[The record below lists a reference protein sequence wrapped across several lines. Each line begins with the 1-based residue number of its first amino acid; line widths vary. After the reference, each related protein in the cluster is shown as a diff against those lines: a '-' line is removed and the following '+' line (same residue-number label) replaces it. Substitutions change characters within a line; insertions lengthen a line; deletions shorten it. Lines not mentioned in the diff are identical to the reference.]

1 MSISRIFGLVFFY
14 IVVCIGWM
22 ILAAVTSD
30 RSSTQKHDL
39 SEQVSALWGEAQV
52 QSAPRLSFRPV
63 TPSAADIN
71 ASRIISPGEAELLGL
86 QFPKPVMPAAATN
99 KAPAKAQPTPDTP
112 AAPPKLWAVW
122 GEPESV
128 ALEASTVDATLHS
141 DPRRKGLVWYSLYDV
156 RFSGGYTYQHAREES
171 GYLDIEFTLPTQ
183 SALYDQLV
191 FQVDGKDQ
199 RASLDPTSGTFRVA
213 IAVRPGSVVRFG
225 AGYASRG
232 ADVWSYVPGS
242 GVQQLENFRMT
253 LATDFGDINFPAQT
267 LSPTDKVK
275 TDSGWN
281 LTWDFKST
289 VTGRGMGMVLP
300 ERIQPGELSTAMT
313 LSAPVSLMFFFVT
326 LFVLAALRKLDIHP
340 INYFF
345 LGCAFFAFH
354 LLFSYS
360 ADHLTM
366 PWAFGIASAVSMV
379 LVVSY
384 LRLVVSP
391 MFALREAALGQLVYL
406 IGFSLAHFWKGYTG
420 LTITVLAIIT
430 LFILMQAT
438 GRLRWSEVL
447 ARKSGT
453 IKPPPPVPVVAR
465 A

>member
-1 MSISRIFGLVFFY
+1 MSIPRIFGLVFFY
-14 IVVCIGWM
+14 MVVCIGWM

-30 RSSTQKHDL
+30 RSSTQKNDL
-39 SEQVSALWGEAQV
+39 REQVSALWGEAQA
-52 QSAPRLSFRPV
+52 QSAPRLNFRAV
-63 TPSAADIN
+63 TLSAADVS
-71 ASRIISPGEAELLGL
+71 ASRVISPEEAALLGL
-86 QFPKPVMPAAATN
+86 EIPKPPAPPAAPPKTQT
-99 KAPAKAQPTPDTP
+99 KTEDAPVE
-112 AAPPKLWAVW
+112 PPKLWAVR
-122 GEPESV
+122 GEPEPV
-128 ALEASTVDATLHS
+128 ALEASTVDAALHS

-156 RFSGGYTYQHAREES
+156 HFSGEYAYQHRREES

-213 IAVRPGSVVRFG
+213 IAVRPNSVVRFG

-232 ADVWSYVPGS
+232 ADVWSYVPGN

-253 LATDFGDINFPAQT
+253 LATDFRDINFPAQT
-267 LSPTDKVK
+267 LSPTDKVHN
-275 TDSGWN
+275 DNGWN

-289 VTGRGMGMVLP
+289 VTGRGMGLSLP
-300 ERIQPGELSTAMT
+300 EHIQPGELSTAMT
-313 LSAPVSLMFFFVT
+313 LSAPVSLMFYFVM
-326 LFVLAALRKLDIHP
+326 LFVLATLRKLDIHP

-360 ADHLTM
+360 ADHLTV

-447 ARKSGT
+447 ARKSEAP
-453 IKPPPPVPVVAR
+453 KPPPPPPPVPVPVVA
-465 A
+465 